1 MQKLK
6 RYPSL
11 RLSAML
17 IVVTMQGENLSAED
31 LHVWTDQEG
40 RRNISTIPPEGF
52 DKRGRLRK
60 QYDPNSIRFQHYQ
73 MLRSLETQARKLQ
86 LEQGKESEPAM
97 VVSDEIIPSLRAP
110 KEGIMGLRELIR
122 LERRGGRYLER

>member
-60 QYDPNSIRFQHYQ
+60 QYDPNSIQFQHYQ

>member
-1 MQKLK
+1 MQKFK

-31 LHVWTDQEG
+31 LHVWTDQDG

-60 QYDPNSIRFQHYQ
+60 QYDPNSIQFQHHQ
-73 MLRSLETQARKLQ
+73 MLRALEIQAKRLE
-86 LEQGKESEPAM
+86 LEQGKESLPVM
-97 VVSDEIIPSLRAP
+97 TLSDEITQPLRAP
-110 KEGIMGLRELIR
+110 KEGIMGLRGLIQ
-122 LERRGGRYLER
+122 LERRGGRYLEQ